1 MSWRHTLGYAY
12 IYIYVHIIYTYIFT
26 SRLLRL
32 LLFSQRKID
41 RHRLCPCTW
50 EAKPRTSRAQGTM
63 YSGCCTFYGQ
73 WLLHESVSHNTDSW
87 GRSVCV
93 SLPVFATLIVV
104 DVQCYCMTVCCSQL
118 GMCQCSRASCCLRI
132 SGTQKT
138 SQSTVFRQMATQ
150 CGKRRRL
157 RLTHGA
163 RKRRVRRDQQWSN
176 CSAQHRR
183 ADDATPKETFEG
195 QCQLSSHKQQCE
207 PLRFHRFLF
216 YASWSDVWA
225 IENGVPQ

>member
-1 MSWRHTLGYAY
+1 MHMGGQAKNLKGSRD
-12 IYIYVHIIYTYIFT
+12 YV
-26 SRLLRL
+26 L
-32 LLFSQRKID
+32 
-41 RHRLCPCTW
+41 
-50 EAKPRTSRAQGTM
+50 
-63 YSGCCTFYGQ
+63 
-73 WLLHESVSHNTDSW
+73 WLLHLLRTMVTPWIRKSQYWLMRTQC
-87 GRSVCV
+87 VCV

-104 DVQCYCMTVCCSQL
+104 DAQCYCMTVCCSQL